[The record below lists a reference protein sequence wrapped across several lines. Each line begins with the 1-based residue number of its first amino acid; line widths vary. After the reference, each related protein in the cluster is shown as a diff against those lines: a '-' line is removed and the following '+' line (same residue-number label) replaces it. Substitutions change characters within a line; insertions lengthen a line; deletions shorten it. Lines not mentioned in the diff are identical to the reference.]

1 MPAAAG
7 RPFKQQT
14 PMLKLNESAKFASSN
29 GIRSLVMTLT
39 LLMRGLGSVLF
50 VFSFV
55 LSRNQGTNVCPKA
68 RR

>member
-1 MPAAAG
+1 MHAAAG

-39 LLMRGLGSVLF
+39 LLMRGL
-50 VFSFV
+50 
-55 LSRNQGTNVCPKA
+55 
-68 RR
+68 